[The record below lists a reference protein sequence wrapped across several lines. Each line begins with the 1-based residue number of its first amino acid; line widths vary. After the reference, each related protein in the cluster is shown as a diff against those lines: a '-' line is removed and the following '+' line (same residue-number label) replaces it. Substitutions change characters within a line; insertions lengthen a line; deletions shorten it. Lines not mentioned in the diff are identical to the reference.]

1 MKVAIYLRVSRDDLN
16 LENQRIPLVK
26 RAELEGWEY
35 EVFEEKESTRKT
47 RPVQYDLY
55 RRALKKEF
63 DAIVV
68 FKFDRWARNATELI
82 THMNDFKDKGV
93 LFISHSENI
102 DTQTSYGRAFFGF
115 ISVMAEFERDLIRE
129 RTMAG
134 LERARAQGKKLGR
147 PRKGRE
153 FIKPSR
159 KDVAEL
165 MVQDLQLSEMARK
178 LKTSKYWVETV
189 IKEIQTRGG
198 VIGGGFLQEKPQP
211 TQPDV

>member
-16 LENQRIPLVK
+16 LENQRIPLVR
-26 RAELEGWEY
+26 RAKQEGWDY
-35 EVFEEKESTRKT
+35 EVFTEKESTRKT
-47 RPVQYDLY
+47 RPVQYGLY

-68 FKFDRWARNATELI
+68 FKFDRWARNTTELI
-82 THMNDFKDKGV
+82 THMNDFKEKGV

-115 ISVMAEFERDLIRE
+115 IAVMAEFERDLIRE

-134 LERARAQGKKLGR
+134 LARARAQGKKLGR
-147 PRKGRE
+147 PRIKRE
-153 FIKPSR
+153 YVKPSA
-159 KDVAEL
+159 KDVSEL
-165 MVQDLQLSEMARK
+165 MTEDLQLWEIAKK

-189 IKEIQTRGG
+189 IKEIEDRGR
-198 VIGGGFLQEKPQP
+198 VNEGGIIQVEGK
-211 TQPDV
+211 TAQPDV